1 MRPKTIPPG
10 TRFGRL
16 TVRRPAGKDPRTCK
30 SLSECVCDC
39 GAVVVKRN
47 NDLLAGRIVSC
58 GCKTREQGSRMMWE
72 RAERSNAHHM
82 SGTPVYQCWHDMVKR
97 CSNPKARGYHRYG
110 GRGITVCK
118 SWAKSFMTFYR
129 WAMAHGFK
137 PGLEIDRIDYNGH
150 YQPSN
155 CRFVDLVTQANNKS
169 GVRIIEYQGRKM
181 SVAQWSRG
189 LGVNYDVLKPG
200 TGKGKTSDNYDK
212 RANIT

>member
-47 NDLLAGRIVSC
+47 NDLLTGRIVSC

-82 SGTPVYQCWHDMVKR
+82 SGTPVYQCWHDMMKR
-97 CSNPKARGYHRYG
+97 CSNPKARGYHGHG

-118 SWAKSFMTFYR
+118 SWAKSFTTFYR

-137 PGLEIDRIDYNGH
+137 PGLEIDRIDYDGH

-155 CRFVDLVTQANNKS
+155 CRFVDLITQANNKS
-169 GVRIIEYQGRKM
+169 GARIIEYQGRKM
-181 SVAQWSRG
+181 SVAQWSRE
-189 LGVNYDVLKPG
+189 LGVNCDVSKSG
-200 TGKGKTSDNYDK
+200 ARKGKTLDNYDK